1 MAIHRK
7 YLPATVSRY
16 LPTGE
21 TSYASAVYQRSK
33 LVLDAELLLNQEI
46 LAQTRADLLSKQVPS
61 GVLARSRDSYDDYAT
76 DDPWLPG
83 PLPNPDFL
91 PNNFHLRQLQALVAG
106 LPLTIE
112 YTGTS
117 QKGDNR
123 IQLAAPPL
131 YNGAPLTVKRTDFVF
146 LEVWLALVSE
156 SPHAT
161 GTLTVRDPVIANAGD
176 TITIDGMVF
185 TGVFIVPLANQ
196 FRIFPGN
203 AASTA
208 TSLATQISA
217 SVPSVLA
224 VAVAN
229 VVRITAATAGIAG
242 NAIALAS
249 SNGVSITPSGV
260 FLTGGTDTPNKPT
273 QNSVYRHGNV
283 LSPSSVAL
291 PDDIEDPAVGR
302 ETSKRIQVQ
311 YRIRTTGTT
320 EAVNFKVQA
329 DGFSNP
335 NILAQG
341 ATGAPVAGYPF
352 VPADL
357 TSVRLNSDARDQ
369 VAGVGVGYGL
379 LDPGLYLAGN
389 GTQAAAVALG
399 SVDGYVYAIPLC
411 FVFRRNLD
419 PTAGWDPQ
427 NNSNGA
433 LAYNHIPFANP
444 NVYTIVGG
452 GESDRPDGLF
462 ADAVA
467 DTDILDLRRHLK
479 LDGLD
484 LPSELRFQ
492 IQALQDGNFRS
503 WAIDTASK
511 QMLGNGSGDV
521 SPRNLICNEVG
532 RLQTH
537 GGNPPLSG
545 TTTRGVTVRNFDHLA
560 RRFGAQPVV
569 ERVVFE
575 LYPFLTQVGSPG
587 RYVVRA
593 PYAAAFLGW
602 AEGDELHLDLLELN
616 ATTLSNFDPTT
627 ASVPGP
633 APLGT
638 ILDYAP
644 LGTVITDALALV
656 HDDGNFAAAVPQD
669 CQPLVILG
677 LGTSHVTILLDANL
691 TQVTGGLPMA
701 PHNMVGDSVNGD
713 VGSQRRIFVELELT
727 YPIGSGLTDT
737 PQWELQPD
745 LGPYP
750 FGPMIEN
757 YLPTGPVERPGDM
770 EKPIRP
776 FFRGGF
782 REVMIEH
789 ITNDPTAG
797 GNPGVPIGTLTPETL
812 VSATSLTLVLPR
824 RFFGSDVISVDVIDQ
839 NDGNPRDVDD
849 PNSDYGASTRL
860 VRLANTGVAPA
871 IPLSGAGQTL
881 VAVRYFGQDAV
892 PNYGP
897 PGEGYQQSIY
907 FRTNAP
913 QTVGVKEAPITM
925 TPGAVFPYTGIAGS
939 LPVSVQVQPLCV
951 ADEVWSGQRGVGSAE
966 LGFPHLVPLDQIPVN
981 DGRTE
986 LPPPPTTFP
995 GEWYFAASAT
1005 ISISDFS
1012 AEVGTLA
1019 VHTLVPPEGTIGW
1032 TAGGLLGIEL
1042 PFADTEF
1049 RAIYPYINRTGHRPT
1064 AMAQPLSNVVRHKAY
1079 TPVLARALEDCPLF
1093 RRGELLL
1100 LVLTRW
1106 SELDAANVT
1115 DMATVGN
1122 RAGVAIYRTRGLWAL
1137 PG

>member
-7 YLPATVSRY
+7 YLPPSVSRY

-21 TSYASAVYQRSK
+21 TSYASTVYQRSN
-33 LVLDAELLLNQEI
+33 LVLDSELLLNQEL
-46 LAQTRADLLSKQVPS
+46 LAQTRSDLLARQVPS
-61 GVLARSRDSYDDYAT
+61 GILASARDTYEDFAT
-76 DDPWLPG
+76 DDPWLAG
-83 PLPNPDFL
+83 PAPNPSFL
-91 PNNFHLRQLQALVAG
+91 PNNFHIRRMQALVAG

-112 YTGTS
+112 YTATPT
-117 QKGDNR
+117 KGDNR
-123 IQLAAPPL
+123 VQLQAPTTF
-131 YNGAPLTVKRTDFVF
+131 NGSPLTVKRSDFVF

-161 GTLTVRDPVIANAGD
+161 GTLTVRDPVISSPGD
-176 TITIDGMVF
+176 TVTVDGFVF
-185 TGVFIVPLANQ
+185 TGVLIVPLPNQ
-196 FRIFPGN
+196 FRIFPAN
-203 AASTA
+203 PAATA
-208 TSLATQISA
+208 LSLATQINASVPTVSA
-217 SVPSVLA
+217 SVNI
-224 VAVAN
+224 N
-229 VVRITAATAGIAG
+229 VVRLTAVVAGVAG
-242 NAIALAS
+242 NAITLVS
-249 SNGVSITPSGV
+249 SNNAAITRSGA
-260 FLTGGTDTPNKPT
+260 FLSGGLDTPNKPT
-273 QNSVYRHGNV
+273 QSTIYRHGNV
-283 LSPSSVAL
+283 LSPTSVAL
-291 PDDIEDPAVGR
+291 VDDIEDPVVGR

-311 YRIRTTGTT
+311 YRIRVTGAA
-320 EAVNFKVQA
+320 EAVNFKVQT

-341 ATGAPVAGYPF
+341 TQGAPVATYPF

-357 TSVRLNSDARDQ
+357 TTVRLNSDARDQ
-369 VAGVGVGYGL
+369 VAGVGIGYGL
-379 LDPGLYLAGN
+379 LDAGLYIAGN
-389 GTQAAAVALG
+389 GSSTSATALG
-399 SVDGYVYAIPLC
+399 TLDGYVYAIPLC

-419 PTAGWDPQ
+419 PVTGWDPQ
-427 NNSNGA
+427 NNTNGA

-444 NVYTIVGG
+444 NVYAVVGN

-462 ADAVA
+462 ADAIA
-467 DTDILDLRRHLK
+467 DSDILDLRRHIK

-492 IQALQDGNFRS
+492 IQALQDGNFRT

-532 RLQTH
+532 RLAAQ

-545 TTTRGVTVRNFDHLA
+545 TTTRGETVRNFDHAA
-560 RRFGAQPVV
+560 RRFGDQAVV

-575 LYPFLTQVGSPG
+575 LLPFLTQGASPG
-587 RYVVRA
+587 RYVVR
-593 PYAAAFLGW
+593 PGYAAAFLGW
-602 AEGDELHLDLLELN
+602 AEGDVLHLDLLELN

-633 APLGT
+633 APIGT
-638 ILDYAP
+638 LLDYAP
-644 LGTVITDALALV
+644 VGTVISDVLTIV
-656 HDDGNFAAAVPQD
+656 HDDGNFAAAVPQSA
-669 CQPLVILG
+669 QPLLILG
-677 LGTSHVTILLDANL
+677 LGSSHITIQLDANA
-691 TQVTGGLPMA
+691 TQVTGGLPIPA
-701 PHNMVGDSVNGD
+701 HNMVGTLIDGD
-713 VGSQRRIFVELELT
+713 VGSRRRIFVELELT
-727 YPIGSGLTDT
+727 YPIGEGLTDT

-745 LGPYP
+745 QGPFP

-770 EKPIRP
+770 ERPLRP
-776 FFRGGF
+776 FFRPGF

-789 ITNDPTAG
+789 ITNDPTGG

-812 VSATSLTLVLPR
+812 VSATSTSLFLPR
-824 RFFGSDVISVDVIDQ
+824 RAYGDSTTSIEVVDQ

-849 PNSDYGASTRL
+849 PNTEYGASSRL
-860 VRLANTGVAPA
+860 VRLANTGIAPA

-897 PGEGYQQSIY
+897 PGEGYQQSVY

-913 QTVGVKEAPITM
+913 QTCGVKEAPLSL
-925 TPGAVFPYTGIAGS
+925 TPGSVFPYIGVSGS
-939 LPVSVQVQPLCV
+939 LPTTVPLQPLCV
-951 ADEVWSGQRGVGSAE
+951 GDEVWSGQRGVGSAE
-966 LGFPHLVPLDQIPVN
+966 LSFPHVVPLDQIPVN

-986 LPPPPTTFP
+986 IPPPLTTFP

-1005 ISISDFS
+1005 ISIADFS
-1012 AEVGTLA
+1012 AQVGTLA

-1032 TAGGLLGIEL
+1032 TAGGTLSIEV

-1049 RAIYPYINRTGHRPT
+1049 RAIFPYINRTGHRPT
-1064 AMAQPLSNVVRHKAY
+1064 AMAQPLSNVVRHKAFV
-1079 TPVLARALEDCPLF
+1079 PVLARALEDCPLF

>member
-7 YLPATVSRY
+7 YLPSSVSRY

-21 TSYASAVYQRSK
+21 TSYASAVYQRSN
-33 LVLDAELLLNQEI
+33 LVLDSELLLSQEL
-46 LAQTRADLLSKQVPS
+46 LAQMRADLLAKQVPS
-61 GVLARSRDSYDDYAT
+61 GFIASARDTYDDFAT

-83 PLPNPDFL
+83 PLPNPDFIA
-91 PNNFHLRQLQALVAG
+91 NSFHLRRVQAVVAG
-106 LPLTIE
+106 LPLSIE
-112 YTGTS
+112 YTATTT
-117 QKGDNR
+117 KGDNR
-123 IQLAAPPL
+123 IQLQAPTT

-156 SPHAT
+156 SPHAV

-176 TITIDGMVF
+176 TITVDGLVF
-185 TGVFIVPLANQ
+185 TGVFIVPLPNQ

-208 TSLATQISA
+208 LSLATQINA
-217 SVPSVLA
+217 SVPSVTA
-224 VAVAN
+224 TAMAN
-229 VVRITAATAGIAG
+229 VVRLTAVAAGAVG

-249 SNGVSITPSGV
+249 SNGASITPLGV
-260 FLTGGTDTPNKPT
+260 FLTGGVDTPNKPT
-273 QNSVYRHGNV
+273 QSSIYRHGNV
-283 LSPSSVAL
+283 LSPSAVAL
-291 PDDIEDPAVGR
+291 VDDIEDPAVGR
-302 ETSKRIQVQ
+302 ETTKRIQVQ
-311 YRIRTTGTT
+311 YRIRVTGAA
-320 EAVNFKVQA
+320 EAINFKVQA
-329 DGFSNP
+329 DGFSSSL
-335 NILAQG
+335 ILGQG
-341 ATGAPVAGYPF
+341 TQGAPVAGYPF

-357 TSVRLNSDARDQ
+357 TSVRLGSDARDQ
-369 VAGVGVGYGL
+369 VAGVGIGYGL
-379 LDPGLYLAGN
+379 LDPGLFLAGD
-389 GTQAAAVALG
+389 GSSAAATALG
-399 SVDGYVYAIPLC
+399 TVDGYVYAIPIS

-419 PTAGWDPQ
+419 PVTGWDPQ
-427 NNSNGA
+427 NNTNGA

-444 NVYTIVGG
+444 NVYTIVGN

-467 DTDILDLRRHLK
+467 DTDILDLRRHVK

-484 LPSELRFQ
+484 LSSELRFQ
-492 IQALQDGNFRS
+492 IQALMDGNYRT

-532 RLQTH
+532 RLAAQ

-545 TTTRGVTVRNFDHLA
+545 TTTRGETVRNFDHVA
-560 RRFGAQPVV
+560 RRFGDQAVV

-575 LYPFLTQVGSPG
+575 LYPTMTQVGSPG

-593 PYAAAFLGW
+593 GYAGAFLGW
-602 AEGDELHLDLLELN
+602 AEGDVLHLDLLELN

-633 APLGT
+633 APIGT
-638 ILDYAP
+638 VLDYAP
-644 LGTVITDALALV
+644 VGTVITDVLTLM
-656 HDDGNFAAAVPQD
+656 HDDGNFVGAVLQEA
-669 CQPLVILG
+669 QPLVILG
-677 LGTSHVTILLDANL
+677 LGSSHITIQLDANL
-691 TQVTGGLPMA
+691 TQMTGGLPIA
-701 PHNMVGDSVNGD
+701 PYNVVGDAVNGD

-737 PQWELQPD
+737 PHWELQPD
-745 LGPYP
+745 EGPFP
-750 FGPMIEN
+750 HGPMIEN
-757 YLPTGPVERPGDM
+757 YLPTGPVQRPGDL
-770 EKPIRP
+770 ESPLRP
-776 FFRGGF
+776 LFRSGY

-789 ITNDPTAG
+789 ITNDPTGG
-797 GNPGVPIGTLTPETL
+797 GNLGVPIGTLTPETL
-812 VSATSLTLVLPR
+812 VSTDALSFVLPR
-824 RFFGSDVISVDVIDQ
+824 RAFGSSVISIEVVDQ

-849 PNSDYGASTRL
+849 PNTDYGASTRL
-860 VRLANTGVAPA
+860 VNLANTGIAPA
-871 IPLSGAGQTL
+871 VPLSGAGQTL

-913 QTVGVKEAPITM
+913 QTCGVKEAPLPL
-925 TPGAVFPYTGIAGS
+925 TPGSTFPYVGVAGS
-939 LPVSVQVQPLCV
+939 LPTTVPVQTLLVGN
-951 ADEVWSGQRGVGSAE
+951 EVWSGQRGVGSTE
-966 LGFPHLVPLDQIPVN
+966 LSYPHVVPLDQIPVN

-986 LPPPPTTFP
+986 IPPAPTLFP
-995 GEWYFAASAT
+995 GEWFFAASAT
-1005 ISISDFS
+1005 ISIADFS
-1012 AEVGTLA
+1012 AQVGTLA
-1019 VHTLVPPEGTIGW
+1019 VHTLVPPEGTIPW
-1032 TAGGLLGIEL
+1032 TAGGTLAIEL

-1049 RAIYPYINRTGHRPT
+1049 RVVYPYINRTGHRPT
-1064 AMAQPLSNVVRHKAY
+1064 AMAQPLSNVVRHKAFV
-1079 TPVLARALEDCPLF
+1079 PVLARATEDCPLF

-1106 SELDAANVT
+1106 SELDAQNTT

-1122 RAGVAIYRTRGLWAL
+1122 RSGVAIYRTRGLWTL
-1137 PG
+1137 P